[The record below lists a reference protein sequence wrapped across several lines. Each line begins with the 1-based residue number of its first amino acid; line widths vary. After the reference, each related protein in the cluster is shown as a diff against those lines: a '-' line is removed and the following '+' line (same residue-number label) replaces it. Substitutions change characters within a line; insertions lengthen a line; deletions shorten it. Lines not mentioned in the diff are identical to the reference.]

1 MFAMALLCVLWGGVL
16 AGFVPPRKMTTH
28 RRALT
33 DDERSCTRGLMAE
46 LESTPG
52 VEEVVIA
59 LDEGVAYLKVDKARF
74 QEAS

>member
-1 MFAMALLCVLWGGVL
+1 
-16 AGFVPPRKMTTH
+16 
-28 RRALT
+28 
-33 DDERSCTRGLMAE
+33 MAE

-74 QEAS
+74 QQVSQGNKL